1 MLGLLGTQQT
11 WFNTFRTSSDVT
23 STIVPWPTDG
33 AFHSLKA
40 VLTAVNTVN
49 VTIDYYLDNV
59 HQAQHTGN
67 FVGKPMWL

>member
-1 MLGLLGTQQT
+1 MMTGTKQN

-23 STIVPWPTDG
+23 STIVTWPDSN
-33 AFHSLKA
+33 FHALKA
-40 VLTAVNTVN
+40 VIQAVNSVN